1 MSANQETPD
10 TSAARWQKLNEI
22 FAAAQGLDPE
32 RENELLEKT
41 CGDDEALRKEA
52 AAILAAT
59 RAAQSKGFLHADVFG
74 AGARVLAGEEI
85 ASGTEIGDYRVIR
98 EIGRGGMGAVYLAE
112 RSGFHQQV
120 ALKIIKRGMDTDQI
134 VRRFVRERDLLA
146 SLNHPNIARLLDG
159 GHTTDGLPFIAM
171 EYVEGETITAFCDQ
185 KRLAIEDR
193 IELFRKVC
201 RAVAYA
207 HHNLVVHRDIKPSN
221 ILVGADGEPKL
232 LDFGIAKLLAPDAF
246 DNTGDLTAA
255 GANLLT
261 PDYASPEQ
269 IRGERVTT
277 ASDIYSLGVLL
288 YELLS
293 GHRPLLLKNHPSV
306 EMLRIVSEQEPRA
319 PSTAAL
325 TKEEAR
331 SEGDTKHILSPET
344 VANSR
349 RQRPEHLR
357 KRLRGDLDTIVLTAL
372 RKDPQRRYGS
382 VEQFS
387 EDLQRH
393 LSGLPVVARPA
404 TPAYRVAK
412 FARRNRAAVA
422 FASVALLA
430 LLAALSISI
439 WQTRAANKERAR
451 AEQRFNEVRKMANT
465 LVSGWDKDI
474 PNSLVSNQ
482 VRGRIADI
490 STEYLDSLARETD
503 DPALLKELA
512 RAYTVVGHEYTYQF
526 IYEERARSSLRK
538 AEAILRRLIASA
550 PGDVEAKR
558 LLTECLG
565 QYDGYF
571 GERDRT
577 ESLKN
582 RVEIVRL
589 NEEILAAKPDDQRA
603 LFDLAGG
610 YALYGLVLKLVGR
623 SEESFDYY
631 QRAVETRK
639 RRIELLEPTA
649 TTPEDRAKLASS
661 YVSLAA
667 NQAGDLKEFE
677 SAKKNMRRGAD
688 MADALYAENPEAE
701 QTLFVA
707 ATAQFELG
715 LILKKTGDVRGS
727 LEAFRKGLSYA
738 RINLARGRNGY
749 FSRKE
754 YDSLLQIAEAL
765 NELGDHEGALAS
777 LRESLELR
785 RKLTE
790 ADKDNFRTYYGH
802 GFHFNGGGKLLTR
815 MNRFDEALRV
825 YQEAEQAFR
834 KVVEGE
840 PNQIANRRW
849 LATLYLRMGDLQAGL
864 GVCGFER
871 SKNYGSIGDY
881 EYCAPEGNE
890 ITTSRAR
897 LRQAQDYYEKAVSL
911 LNEFEAQSVAQ
922 YDDKENL
929 LLGRQKIE
937 VGAKHLVAPSN

>member
-1 MSANQETPD
+1 MSANQETPH
-10 TSAARWQKLNEI
+10 TFAARWQKLNEI
-22 FAAAQGLDPE
+22 FAAAQELDPE
-32 RENELLEKT
+32 RQKELLEQT
-41 CGDDEALRKEA
+41 CGGDEALRKEA
-52 AAILAAT
+52 AAILAAS
-59 RAAQSKGFLHADVFG
+59 RDAQSQGFLHADVFA
-74 AGARVLAGEEI
+74 AGARVLARDDI
-85 ASGTEIGDYRVIR
+85 PSGTEIGDYRVIR

-112 RSGFHQQV
+112 RTGFQQQV
-120 ALKIIKRGMDTDQI
+120 ALKIIKRGMDTEEI
-134 VRRFVRERDLLA
+134 IRRFVRERDVLA

-185 KRLAIEDR
+185 KRLAIEER

-232 LDFGIAKLLAPDAF
+232 LDFGIAKLLAPDVL
-246 DNTGDLTAA
+246 DSTVDLTAA
-255 GANLLT
+255 GANLMT

-293 GHRPLLLKNHPSV
+293 GHRPFQLKNRPSL

-325 TKEEAR
+325 TEAEAPSEE
-331 SEGDTKHILSPET
+331 DTKHILSPET

-372 RKDPQRRYGS
+372 SKDPQRRYGS

-387 EDLQRH
+387 DDLQRH
-393 LSGLPVVARPA
+393 LAGLPVVARPA
-404 TPAYRVAK
+404 TLGYRVAK
-412 FARRNRAAVA
+412 FARRNRLAVV
-422 FASVALLA
+422 FASIALIALLGG
-430 LLAALSISI
+430 LSVSI
-439 WQTRAANKERAR
+439 WQTRAANQERAR

-474 PNSLVSNQ
+474 PDSLVSNQ

-490 STEYLDSLARETD
+490 STEYLDNLARETD

-512 RAYTVVGHEYTYQF
+512 KAYTVVGHEYTAQF
-526 IYEERARSSLRK
+526 IYEEKARSSLHK
-538 AEAILRRLIASA
+538 AEAILRRLIADT
-550 PGDVEAKR
+550 PDDVEAKR

-577 ESLKN
+577 KSLKN
-582 RVEIVRL
+582 RLEIVEL
-589 NEEILAAKPDDQRA
+589 NEQIFAARPNDQKA
-603 LFDLAGG
+603 MFDLAGAH
-610 YALYGLVLKLVGR
+610 ALYGLVLKLVGR
-623 SEESFDYY
+623 KAESFDQY
-631 QRAVETRK
+631 RHASEMSK
-639 RRIELLEPTA
+639 RRVNALESTA
-649 TTPEDRAKLASS
+649 TSIEDRAKLISAYTSMASDQAHHLNE
-661 YVSLAA
+661 VDAA
-667 NQAGDLKEFE
+667 LK
-677 SAKKNMRRGAD
+677 NVRRGAD
-688 MADALYAENPEAE
+688 IADALYATNPQNE
-701 QTLFVA
+701 QALFVA
-707 ATAQFELG
+707 GTAQFELG

-727 LEAFRKGLSYA
+727 LEAFRKGLSYSRA
-738 RINLARGRNGY
+738 FLARWRNGY
-749 FSRKE
+749 FIRKE
-754 YDSLLQIAEAL
+754 YDCLMEIAEAFH
-765 NELGDHEGALAS
+765 ELGDSGGALSA

-790 ADKDNFRTYYGH
+790 ADKDNFRTYHGQ

-815 MNRFDEALRV
+815 MKRSDEALRV

-834 KVVEGE
+834 RVVEGE
-840 PNQIANRRW
+840 PNQITNRRW
-849 LATLYLRMGDLQAGL
+849 LATLYLRMGDLHAGL
-864 GVCGFER
+864 GVCDFAR
-871 SKNYGSIGDY
+871 SQSYGGISGY
-881 EYCAPEGNE
+881 EYCPPDANE
-890 ITTSRAR
+890 ITRNR
-897 LRQAQDYYEKAVSL
+897 NHLRRAQDYYRKAVSL
-911 LNEFEAQSVAQ
+911 LTEFETQSVAQ

-929 LLGRQKIE
+929 LWGKQKIE
-937 VGAKHLVAPSN
+937 VFAKSLSAGSK